1 MKQKLPNIFK
11 PDGLF
16 KLTRLG
22 NKFDGGY
29 LIGESTVL
37 ESKCLIS
44 LGTGLEISFE
54 KDYSLI
60 NKNKIFLVDNKKVS
74 TYFKN
79 EFLISLNY
87 LRNFNFKPLFQSIK
101 KFFLSNKFHNDH
113 VFLRR
118 HITYNSLNE
127 ILSLV
132 DQKSHI
138 LIKIDIEGSEY
149 RILDSL
155 LENNEKFIGMIIE
168 FHDVDLHIEKISKF
182 ISEIP
187 LVLTHIHSNNIGQV
201 DQNNNPTMLEM
212 TFEKK
217 PTKIQGEFKTPN
229 KLDFKNDPY
238 KDEIE
243 NYLD

>member
-132 DQKSHI
+132 DQKIQI
-138 LIKIDIEGSEY
+138 LIKIDI
-149 RILDSL
+149 
-155 LENNEKFIGMIIE
+155 
-168 FHDVDLHIEKISKF
+168 
-182 ISEIP
+182 EIP

-201 DQNNNPTMLEM
+201 DQNNNPTMIEM

-217 PTKIQGEFKTPN
+217 PIKIHGEFKTPN